1 MQDESA
7 KPIQEKVTE
16 ESEEIE
22 TETEE
27 SQPAQTG
34 YPAISMSNII
44 GSSESSYLKESDLHY
59 PAASAIDG
67 NPATGWSEDISGYGE
82 GEWIELTFDGTY
94 LLSGMRIAIGLQTDS
109 DRYFNNSRP
118 REILITFSDGTEIL
132 AEVEDRMGY
141 QTISFDTPVA
151 SSNLKVTIFS
161 VYKGSKYA
169 DTLISE
175 IELY

>member
-1 MQDESA
+1 
-7 KPIQEKVTE
+7 
-16 ESEEIE
+16 
-22 TETEE
+22 
-27 SQPAQTG
+27 
-34 YPAISMSNII
+34 MSNII